1 MLKERALSQ
10 LASVTNSSV
19 SCVRAMHSDEALDIV
34 APVPAAPLADRERR
48 LADVGQGEGAVA
60 GHGGLFDP
68 GLALS
73 GVETTV
79 M

>member
-1 MLKERALSQ
+1 MRG
-10 LASVTNSSV
+10 
-19 SCVRAMHSDEALDIV
+19 DEPGNVV
-34 APVPAAPLADRERR
+34 APMLAAPLAADGERR

-73 GVETTV
+73 GVEMTV